1 MKEEIIPMNT
11 IIDEIIDKLK
21 SEMQIFVSAKDY
33 SIEAAEGYFVHRVN
47 TAVTSMLG
55 AYYEERDAEI
65 RADKAGRKKAGLSV
79 ERVGDSREVL
89 TQLGVVRFRRTYYKK
104 ASGGY
109 EYPVDAEAGLQPY
122 QRLSDGVS
130 LALVENSTMMSY
142 SDASEL
148 VTGGYVSRQSVMN
161 KIRSS
166 YVKQESVF
174 RRNVPVLHIDADEDH
189 VALQS
194 GGSTIVP
201 LISGYEGV
209 RKRGKRGEC
218 VNIFHFSQYGS
229 SSDRYW
235 DSFFDELDRR
245 YDLYGTKIYL
255 HGDGAPWIKKGLDY
269 LPNCTFVLDRYH
281 VNSAM
286 KKAVAGFDAE
296 SRGNYLKLLREAEI
310 AGDRDFY
317 ESIVD
322 SICMQGDEDNAEA
335 AHYLLNNFDAL
346 HVYHSDPEASKGG
359 ATEPH
364 VSHVLSSRLSSR
376 PMGWSKK
383 TLKHFAP
390 ILASGA
396 VSLTPPDK
404 EEEETFQSEYKHYL
418 KPKKKR
424 YLPNTLGLPD
434 PDTAVFP
441 RTRTGRRP
449 YVLRLLT

>member
-1 MKEEIIPMNT
+1 MKTIIEEIIG
-11 IIDEIIDKLK
+11 KLK
-21 SEMQIFVSAKDY
+21 SEIQKFVAEKDH
-33 SIEAAEGYFVHRVN
+33 SIEEAEQYFIPRIN
-47 TAVTSMLG
+47 TAVTSLLG

-65 RADKAGRKKAGLSV
+65 RADKEGRKEAGLSV
-79 ERVGDSREVL
+79 ERIGDAREVL
-89 TQLGVVRFRRTYYKK
+89 TQLGVLRFRRSYYKK

-109 EYPVDAEAGLQPY
+109 EYPVDAEAGLKPY

-130 LALVENSTMMSY
+130 LALVENSRIMSY

-148 VTGGYVSRQSVMN
+148 VTNGYVSRQSVMN
-161 KIRSS
+161 KIRGS
-166 YVKQESVF
+166 YVKQDSVF

-194 GGSTIVP
+194 GRSTIVP

-209 RKRGKRGEC
+209 RKWGKRGEC
-218 VNIFHFSQYGS
+218 VNIFHFSRYGS
-229 SSDRYW
+229 SPDRYW
-235 DSFFDELDRR
+235 EAFFDELDKR

-255 HGDGAPWIKKGLDY
+255 HGDGASWIKKGLDY

-322 SICMQGDEDNAEA
+322 SICMLGDEDNAEA
-335 AHYLLNNFDAL
+335 AQYLLNNFGAI

-383 TLKHFAP
+383 TLRHFAP
-390 ILASGA
+390 ILAAGA
-396 VSLTPPDK
+396 ASLTPPNKEK
-404 EEEETFQSEYKHYL
+404 EESFQSEYKHYL

-441 RTRTGRRP
+441 RTRTGHRP
-449 YVLRLLT
+449 YALRLLT